1 MNQEKVLGSKI
12 TIVIA
17 EGDSL
22 FREQLTQS
30 LQAQPDFMVVSSESD
45 MKRAI
50 TSIAATSPDIV
61 LIDSSFPSSS
71 VLQMVAIAYGYLQA
85 RPVLMCSTFDK
96 RVVGGALFLGAC
108 GVWMKQD
115 LNLLAECLRSVA
127 AGGYWNCTHESQ
139 AREVLL
145 REMDSMQ
152 VSTPSLSNLTSREQE
167 VILLT
172 ASGMTN
178 RHIGE
183 RLQIAERTVKRHLSN
198 IFEKLGMTNRVE
210 LTLFAMEHRLISS
223 KSGQQ
228 QS

>member
-22 FREQLTQS
+22 FRERLTQS
-30 LQAQPDFMVVSSESD
+30 LQAEPDLMVVSSESD

-50 TSIAATSPDIV
+50 TSVAATSPDIV
-61 LIDSSFPSSS
+61 LIDSSFPTSS
-71 VLQMVAIAYGYLQA
+71 VLQMVAIAYGYLQT
-85 RPVLMCSTFDK
+85 RPVLMCSTFDR
-96 RVVGGALFLGAC
+96 RVVSGALFLGAC

-115 LNLLAECLRSVA
+115 FKLLPKCLRSVA
-127 AGGYWNCTHESQ
+127 DGSYWNCTHETQ

-145 REMDSMQ
+145 REMDSIQ
-152 VSTPSLSNLTSREQE
+152 VSTPSRSNLTSREQE
-167 VILLT
+167 VISLT

-183 RLQIAERTVKRHLSN
+183 RLQITEPTVKRHLSN

-223 KSGQQ
+223 KRDEQ